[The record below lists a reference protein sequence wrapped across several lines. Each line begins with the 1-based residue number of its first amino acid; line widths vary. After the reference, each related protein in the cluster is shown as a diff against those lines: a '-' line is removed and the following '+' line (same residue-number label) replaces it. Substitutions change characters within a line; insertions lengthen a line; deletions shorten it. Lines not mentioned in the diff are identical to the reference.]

1 MKRIIHIC
9 STTAAFSALLF
20 CISNCPVQAQR
31 FNLTTDFSTNQN
43 PNGVWSYNLGGGPIV
58 TRSTYVGS
66 GFILAGWI
74 PHPSLDGCI
83 VKVLSRP
90 SGLWHDCEIG
100 DITIHVYSFGAND
113 SITWTSPR
121 TGKVDISGLAWDE
134 AFDADR
140 DASWAVLINGTI
152 IAQRSTIYG
161 TYRTNTLASFANNL
175 VPSQRLD
182 GIHVAA
188 GDVIEFVTQ
197 KNTYAG
203 HFMGVDITINYSD
216 SLEITS
222 QPQSQV
228 GYWGKAVSFSVGVTN
243 GTAPYAYRWQKDG
256 VALPDATN
264 ATLVLTNLQMT
275 NAGAYSVVVSDAVT
289 NLTSTLA
296 NLTMNPSGV
305 AIALYAGVTIDGVVG
320 QTYGIQSTLDLSNT
334 NSWVGRTNLTLT
346 VPTYLWYDSQPATQ
360 PQTYYRVLPGPISIP

>member
-1 MKRIIHIC
+1 
-9 STTAAFSALLF
+9 
-20 CISNCPVQAQR
+20 
-31 FNLTTDFSTNQN
+31 
-43 PNGVWSYNLGGGPIV
+43 
-58 TRSTYVGS
+58 
-66 GFILAGWI
+66 
-74 PHPSLDGCI
+74 
-83 VKVLSRP
+83 
-90 SGLWHDCEIG
+90 
-100 DITIHVYSFGAND
+100 
-113 SITWTSPR
+113 
-121 TGKVDISGLAWDE
+121 
-134 AFDADR
+134 
-140 DASWAVLINGTI
+140 
-152 IAQRSTIYG
+152 
-161 TYRTNTLASFANNL
+161 
-175 VPSQRLD
+175 
-182 GIHVAA
+182 
-188 GDVIEFVTQ
+188 
-197 KNTYAG
+197 
-203 HFMGVDITINYSD
+203 MGVDITINYSD